1 MRGDLFT
8 DEVVAEG
15 VRLYPLVD
23 GPTLADPGAGAD
35 ADADVEVDVDPGVWM
50 SCKTRGRRVTIP

>member
-1 MRGDLFT
+1 MRGDLLT

-15 VRLYPLVD
+15 VRVYPLVE
-23 GPTLADPGAGAD
+23 GPGAGAD
-35 ADADVEVDVDPGVWM
+35 ADVDVDVEVDPGVWM